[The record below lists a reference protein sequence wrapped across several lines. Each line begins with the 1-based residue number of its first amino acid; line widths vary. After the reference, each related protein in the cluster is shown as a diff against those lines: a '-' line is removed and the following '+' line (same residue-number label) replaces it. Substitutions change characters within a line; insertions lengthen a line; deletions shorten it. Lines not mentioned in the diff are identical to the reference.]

1 MTRKQIITW
10 WIYSICA
17 VVLIYFVAPALIS
30 GADTILVLLGVF
42 FLVSFVVWSYYL
54 WIRPFA
60 KLIKDFYNEL

>member
-1 MTRKQIITW
+1 MTRKQIIIW

-30 GADTILVLLGVF
+30 AADTILVLLGVF

>member
-30 GADTILVLLGVF
+30 AADTILVLLGVF
-42 FLVSFVVWSYYL
+42 LLVSFVVWSYYL
-54 WIRPFA
+54 WIRPLA

>member
-30 GADTILVLLGVF
+30 AADTILVLLGVF